1 LVRSVTTR
9 EPEWTEED
17 VAWHTAYLREQ
28 NSRCPGPCGLP
39 LDETTDMA
47 NGRPVH
53 TYKVPAPARCQ
64 ACDVLIQAQD
74 AADKDKVK
82 RPGALLRHIERT
94 CDC

>member
-1 LVRSVTTR
+1 
-9 EPEWTEED
+9 
-17 VAWHTAYLREQ
+17 
-28 NSRCPGPCGLP
+28 
-39 LDETTDMA
+39 MA